1 MFHFHHGR
9 QAPYAEKIVRRSSVD
24 LLTARVLPNVVH
36 AGRFQPLRPN
46 ATPLENVGFMVGES
60 RGLRLEDFV
69 RQKGKSL
76 LYAPTN
82 ERCVPSAM
90 WSKGLG
96 NPTIQNTH
104 RELVSL

>member
-1 MFHFHHGR
+1 MFHFHRGR

-24 LLTARVLPNVVH
+24 LPAARVLPNFVR

-46 ATPLENVGFMVGES
+46 AKALENMGFMAGNS
-60 RGLRLEDFV
+60 RGPRLEEFV
-69 RQKGKSL
+69 CQKGKSL

-90 WSKGLG
+90 WSKRLG

-104 RELVSL
+104 HELVSL